1 MDNSPAAS
9 ATVSSTDVPLSPPDG
24 RDGGAEPA
32 GDWPVGDWMA
42 ERIGSRRGS
51 ADAGKVGVVFLTQDI
66 TDVSTIKRVRE
77 FLDNGLPVLVLGFE
91 RARYN
96 SGYRPPWPHVLLGR
110 TVDGKYA
117 HRLQALAGALRV
129 IFRNRARLTDATV
142 LYARNIDQLLLA
154 LVMKW
159 FISRKAELVYEVL
172 DIQPMFVAHGLR
184 SLALRLVERLCLT
197 QVKLLVLSS
206 PGFHRHY
213 YAPTQKFRGPWLLVE
228 NKLPRPGLPER
239 PSPLPASPAPA
250 STGTRPLMP
259 PDRPWVIGYFGLIRG
274 EQTVDLMRRLAQRLP
289 DRLQIRFRGVL
300 TTVDEKSFFKT
311 LEACPNILYGGRYDH
326 PGELAD
332 MYAGV
337 DFAWAL
343 DLENTEHN
351 SRWLLPNRFYEAGYF
366 GVPCLSVRGFEVDRL
381 VTRHDVGWGFDQPL
395 EETMVRFFQDL
406 TPEDY
411 ERKRQ
416 RLLSL
421 PDETFVAGEEIRALC
436 RFFARRAGAPRE
448 QPPLEGGMRP
458 SPAS

>member
-1 MDNSPAAS
+1 MDNSQAAT
-9 ATVSSTDVPLSPPDG
+9 AAVSPTDTAAAPQ
-24 RDGGAEPA
+24 GGMPG
-32 GDWPVGDWMA
+32 GDVLGDWMA
-42 ERIGSRRGS
+42 QRVGPGAPP
-51 ADAGKVGVVFLTQDI
+51 ADKAGVVFLTQDV

-91 RARYN
+91 RERYN

-129 IFRNRARLTDATV
+129 IFRHRPRLTDATI

-154 LVMKW
+154 LVMKL
-159 FISRKAELVYEVL
+159 FISRRAEVAYEVL

-184 SLALRLVERLCLT
+184 SFMLRLVERLCLT

-228 NKLPRPGLPER
+228 NKLPRVGLPER
-239 PSPLPASPAPA
+239 PKPAATVAAEAQPEAQPA
-250 STGTRPLMP
+250 GTKPLMP
-259 PDRPWVIGYFGLIRG
+259 PHRPWVIGYFGLIRG
-274 EQTVDLMRRLAQRLP
+274 EQTVDLMHRLAQRLP

-300 TTVDEKSFFKT
+300 TTVDEKRFFKT
-311 LEACPNILYGGRYDH
+311 LESCPNIVYGGRYDH

-366 GVPCLSVRGFEVDRL
+366 GVPCLSVQGFEVDRL
-381 VTRHDVGWGFDQPL
+381 VRRHDVGWGFGQPL

-406 TPEDY
+406 TVEEY

-416 RLLSL
+416 RLLAL

-436 RFFARRAGAPRE
+436 RFFARRAATPMEKPPVEKGM
-448 QPPLEGGMRP
+448 QPH
-458 SPAS
+458 PAS